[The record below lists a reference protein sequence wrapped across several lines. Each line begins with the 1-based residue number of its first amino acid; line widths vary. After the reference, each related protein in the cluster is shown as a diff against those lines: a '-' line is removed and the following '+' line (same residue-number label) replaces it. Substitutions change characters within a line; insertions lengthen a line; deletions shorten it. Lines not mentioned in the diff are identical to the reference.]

1 MRRVIIIAII
11 GESASA
17 AEAAAATVTPQ
28 DQLSDSN
35 VEIEDSQTDISSIS
49 VGSFQ
54 DLSLDGAKLGNNADP
69 TLFTCI
75 LL

>member
-1 MRRVIIIAII
+1 MTA
-11 GESASA
+11 
-17 AEAAAATVTPQ
+17 Q
-28 DQLSDSN
+28 DQQSDSN
-35 VEIEDSQTDISSIS
+35 MELEDSQADISSIS

-54 DLSLDGAKLGNNADP
+54 DLSLDGATLGNNADP